1 MANLASKGMKCHLE
15 ILIHLATPN
24 FLTIEPVKILQV
36 YFNYI
41 TNPIKII
48 YYKEDLLLNNK
59 N

>member
-1 MANLASKGMKCHLE
+1 MANLASKEMICHLE
-15 ILIHLATPN
+15 ILIHLAMPN
-24 FLTIEPVKILQV
+24 FLMIELVKSLQV